1 MIDFTNVFRLLDLD
15 RLPEG
20 QCGEMVRR
28 VAARPMPVQSKLW
41 ETWIILRAV
50 LLDFAQGGPELNVK
64 H

>member
-1 MIDFTNVFRLLDLD
+1 MIDFTNVFRLRDLNH
-15 RLPEG
+15 RPKV

-41 ETWIILRAV
+41 EAWITLRAV
-50 LLDFAQGGPELNVK
+50 LLDFAQGGPELSVK